1 MEVTVVSISGG
12 TGKTLLL
19 SELVKRG
26 FVALT
31 SSPIEV
37 FFDSYELLERYEI
50 YDVLKAYILKDK
62 CDGCG
67 ECLKACKKGAIT
79 EDFRVIEG
87 LCEGCPACM
96 YACPRGAIR
105 FKQVK
110 GAEYSVLKAGEGFAI
125 SVKVEPG
132 LRENNY
138 LIGLKHVARKLAEDN
153 GTQYLVEFKGL
164 VLGDKSLF
172 LVRKHPGTFE
182 QVRAFERAVE
192 RRGAQGAVIIN
203 EIDGSFEIETSL
215 PAFKMPAKDSREFE
229 EFMEEVISWLRE

>member
-1 MEVTVVSISGG
+1 MEVTVVSLSGG

-37 FFDSYELLERYEI
+37 FFDSYELLEKYEI
-50 YDVLKAYILKDK
+50 YDVLKAYILEDK

-67 ECLKACKKGAIT
+67 ECLRACKKGAIT

-87 LCEGCPACM
+87 LCEGCPVCM

-110 GAEYSVLKAGEGFAI
+110 GAEYNILKVEEGFAI

-138 LIGLKHVARKLAEDN
+138 LIGLKHVARKLAEDY

-164 VLGDKSLF
+164 ILGDKSLF
-172 LVRKHPGTFE
+172 LVRNHPGALE
-182 QVRAFERAVE
+182 QVRAFEEAVE
-192 RRGAQGAVIIN
+192 RRGARGAVVVN
-203 EIDGSFEIETSL
+203 ETYGSLELETSL
-215 PAFKMPAKDSREFE
+215 PVFKMPARGSRGFE
-229 EFMEEVISWLRE
+229 SFVEEVISWLRE